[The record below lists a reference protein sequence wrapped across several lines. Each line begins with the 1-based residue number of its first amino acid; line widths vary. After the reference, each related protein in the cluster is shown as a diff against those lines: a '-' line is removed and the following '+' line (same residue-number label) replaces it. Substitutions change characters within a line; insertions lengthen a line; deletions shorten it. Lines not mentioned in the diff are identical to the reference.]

1 MVSRC
6 LVSSANRFPYVQF
19 PMSKGAAIP
28 IFQVSER
35 SEAHRHQR
43 SEAHKHQPGTATL
56 VPWSHDTP
64 VPRFIVPLVS
74 GFQVPE
80 SPRSQGPK
88 FLRVAGSPCV
98 VILHGTK
105 AHTFLAFLVSSPL
118 RSAGILLIDV
128 YRQSRRLVQHAP
140 SIHLASSFRGCTPAM
155 MAQATWSLRQLG
167 FKISSLLIQLGGQI
181 AMVHGQLGGKVSSGS
196 SSLGFQG
203 NLVSSSTWHQRIE
216 PPGTQ

>member
-1 MVSRC
+1 M
-6 LVSSANRFPYVQF
+6 
-19 PMSKGAAIP
+19 
-28 IFQVSER
+28 
-35 SEAHRHQR
+35 
-43 SEAHKHQPGTATL
+43 T
-56 VPWSHDTP
+56 
-64 VPRFIVPLVS
+64 PRFLDLLFPCFLA
-74 GFQVPE
+74 FKFL
-80 SPRSQGPK
+80 RAQGPK

-105 AHTFLAFLVSSPL
+105 AHTFPASLVSSPL

-128 YRQSRRLVQHAP
+128 YRQSRHLVQHAP

-167 FKISSLLIQLGGQI
+167 FKVSSLLIQLGGQI
-181 AMVHGQLGGKVSSGS
+181 AMVHGQLGSKVSSGS

-216 PPGTQ
+216 PPGTP